1 MPGFSA
7 PDFLTLQS
15 ALRGRY
21 SIERELG
28 RGGMGIVYLA
38 HEVSLDRPVALKLL
52 PPVLAAQPGL
62 RDRFLREARTA
73 ARLSHP
79 NIVPIHAVDAAGD
92 FVFFAMAFVDGET
105 LGQRVRERGPLPPS
119 EATRVLRDASWAL
132 AYAHAQGVV
141 HRDVKPDNI
150 MLERGGGRVLVTDFG
165 IAHVREGTGTEAG
178 EVLGTAEFMSP
189 EQASGEPLDARS
201 DIYALGCVGYFAVS
215 GRLPFQGETV
225 GGVLAKQI
233 GEPAPLLSSVAPEVP
248 SKLGRVIARCLHKA
262 PADRF
267 PSGEALAE
275 ALEQTA
281 PVRRELPVALRV
293 FVNQNRK
300 TYNQGVAGGLIVLF
314 MSGPLMGLFAFSG
327 ATVSVAFLAGTV
339 GAILALPFSAAVR
352 SARRLLRAGHDLD
365 DAQLAMKEDVDRRRE
380 ELLFEFGRPGWVDRL
395 LKYTTIG
402 TLSVTGAAFGGILMS
417 GSPYPGPLLGVFGV
431 SASAFMLSGLAYAG
445 RTERRRDVWGERWLR
460 FWKSRFG
467 RWAFKV
473 AGIGLK
479 QVSPAATA
487 TYRPTEL
494 ALGLAA
500 DHLYEALPKATKRA
514 LPDLPQVVRR
524 LETDAQSMRRRVE
537 ELNDLLGQI
546 GDDERAGSDRR
557 ARLRDELRATRDAA
571 HQKMLDAVGA
581 LETIRL
587 GLLRMQAGVAT
598 AESITQDLASAREL
612 LGDIERLAES
622 GEEVEREM
630 REL

>member
-1 MPGFSA
+1 
-7 PDFLTLQS
+7 
-15 ALRGRY
+15 
-21 SIERELG
+21 
-28 RGGMGIVYLA
+28 
-38 HEVSLDRPVALKLL
+38 
-52 PPVLAAQPGL
+52 
-62 RDRFLREARTA
+62 
-73 ARLSHP
+73 
-79 NIVPIHAVDAAGD
+79 
-92 FVFFAMAFVDGET
+92 
-105 LGQRVRERGPLPPS
+105 
-119 EATRVLRDASWAL
+119 
-132 AYAHAQGVV
+132 
-141 HRDVKPDNI
+141 
-150 MLERGGGRVLVTDFG
+150 
-165 IAHVREGTGTEAG
+165 
-178 EVLGTAEFMSP
+178 
-189 EQASGEPLDARS
+189 
-201 DIYALGCVGYFAVS
+201 
-215 GRLPFQGETV
+215 
-225 GGVLAKQI
+225 
-233 GEPAPLLSSVAPEVP
+233 
-248 SKLGRVIARCLHKA
+248 
-262 PADRF
+262 
-267 PSGEALAE
+267 
-275 ALEQTA
+275 
-281 PVRRELPVALRV
+281 
-293 FVNQNRK
+293 
-300 TYNQGVAGGLIVLF
+300 
-314 MSGPLMGLFAFSG
+314 
-327 ATVSVAFLAGTV
+327 VSVAFLAGTV

-417 GSPYPGPLLGVFGV
+417 GSPYPGPLLGAFGV

-524 LETDAQSMRRRVE
+524 LETDAQSMRRRAE